1 MAKLV
6 EQAERYKEM
15 EYMEKVVVVARE
27 GEELMVEEHNL
38 LSVAYKNVI
47 AACRASCQIVSIEQ
61 KEGRGNHDHVVT
73 NDLCDNVATTR
84 GYRARIESELDS
96 IYGTILRLLDAHL
109 IPVVAADSKV
119 FYLNMKGEYYRNL
132 AEFKTGSKYRAVTI
146 KISIVTA
153 RYSPVSSDT
162 RLYQ

>member
-15 EYMEKVVVVARE
+15 EYMEKVVDVARE
-27 GEELMVEEHNL
+27 GEELTVEEHNL

-47 AACRASCQIVSIEQ
+47 AACRASCRIISIEQ

-73 NDLCDNVATTR
+73 NVCDNVAAIR

-109 IPVVAADSKV
+109 IPVAAADSKV
-119 FYLNMKGEYYRNL
+119 FYLNMNREYYRNL
-132 AEFKTGSKYRAVTI
+132 VEFKTGSKYQAVTI
-146 KISIVTA
+146 EISIVTA
-153 RYSPVSSDT
+153 RYNPVSSDT
-162 RLYQ
+162 RLY